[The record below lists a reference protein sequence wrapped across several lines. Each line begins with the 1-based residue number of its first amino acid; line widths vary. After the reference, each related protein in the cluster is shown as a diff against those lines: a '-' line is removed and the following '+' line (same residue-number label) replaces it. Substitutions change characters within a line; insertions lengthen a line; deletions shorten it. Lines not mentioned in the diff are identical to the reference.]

1 MINMT
6 IVIMSFAYI
15 DGHEWFCMMYQF
27 EV

>member
-1 MINMT
+1 MT